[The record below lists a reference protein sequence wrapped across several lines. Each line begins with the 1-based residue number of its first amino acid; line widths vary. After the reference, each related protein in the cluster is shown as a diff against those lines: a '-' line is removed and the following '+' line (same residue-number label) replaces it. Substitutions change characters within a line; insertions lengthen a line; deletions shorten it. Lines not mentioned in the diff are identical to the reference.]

1 MEEDMCKKN
10 ILFKRLASIVGIFML
25 VIVIII
31 DRVLLSANLLA
42 IHILYIFSYIL
53 IGYDIVIEG
62 IKNIFK
68 NKVFDENFLMTVATI
83 GSIILGEYLEATMV
97 ILLYKLGEY
106 LQDLAVDKSTQ
117 KIKDAIDIRQDFAN
131 LKVNDKVKVVKS
143 ETLKIGDIIV
153 VKNGEKVPVDGVVFK
168 GTTTIDN
175 SLITGESIP
184 VTVKENDKILSG
196 SINAS
201 DVIEIKVEKE
211 YKDSTV
217 SKIVDFIEKATVNKS
232 NTEKFITRFARIY
245 TPVVIAIALL
255 ITIFTPILFEIS
267 IKDAI
272 FRGLIFLVI
281 SCPCALVIS
290 IPLGFFI
297 GIGECSKKGIVV
309 KGSNYLDLLSTLDV
323 MAFDKTGTLT
333 KGNFK
338 ISKVESKDKNMS
350 KDEIIDTISYAEFY
364 SNHYIAKSILKEYD
378 KKINEADIKDYKEV
392 AGRGIRATIKSKKV
406 LVGTKSFIEENN
418 IEINESIDEDVGTIV
433 HLAIDNEYKGY
444 IVLLDELK
452 ENSSYTIKALEK
464 YKIDT
469 LMLTGDKENVA
480 KFIAE
485 ELGVKKYFAGLLPE
499 DKAKYIQKLKN
510 EAKKVAFVGDGI
522 NDSPVIAASDVGI
535 SMSKGAD
542 ISVEVANVVVMN
554 DDPKSII
561 DSIKISKKTKG
572 IIKQNITF
580 ALLVKA
586 VFLVLSA
593 LGITN
598 MWFAIFA
605 DVGVALLTVLNS
617 LRISKIKYN

>member
-309 KGSNYLDLLSTLDV
+309 KGSNYLDLLSTLDI

-433 HLAIDNEYKGY
+433 HLAMDNEYKGY

>member
-309 KGSNYLDLLSTLDV
+309 KGSNYLDLLSTLDI